1 MSETKIFDDWP
12 ERYDQWFETPIG
24 ELIKY
29 YESELV
35 LEMLNPAPGEH
46 TLDVGCGT
54 GVFTLDILSAGA
66 HIVGLELSLPMLL
79 RAGKKLEKYPFQR
92 VQGEMRELPFADD
105 VFDKA
110 VSVTAL
116 EFIEDA
122 KGAIGE
128 LFRVTKPGGYIVVA
142 TLNSLSPWASR
153 READGKKGHPIF
165 RYAFFRSPHEMSR
178 LSQVKGLIKTAI
190 HFQKD
195 DDPEHARKIEEKGRS
210 KGLDTGAFIVAC
222 WEKPL
227 ISHRGR

>member
-1 MSETKIFDDWP
+1 MSEAKIFDDWP

-24 ELIKY
+24 ELIKH

-35 LEMLNPAPGEH
+35 LEMLKPGTGEH
-46 TLDVGCGT
+46 ILDAGCGT
-54 GVFTLDILSAGA
+54 GVFTRDILSARA

-79 RAGKKLEKYPFQR
+79 RAGKKLEKYPFQK
-92 VQGEMRELPFADD
+92 VQGEMRKLPFADD

-110 VSVTAL
+110 ISVTAL
-116 EFIEDA
+116 EFIGDA
-122 KGAIGE
+122 KGAVGE
-128 LFRVTKPGGYIVVA
+128 LFRVTQPGGYIVVA

-153 READGKKGHPIF
+153 RKAAAKNGHPIF
-165 RYAFFRSPHEMSR
+165 RYAFFRSPHEMSS
-178 LSQVKGLIKTAI
+178 LSVVKGLIKTAI
-190 HFQKD
+190 HFQKE

-227 ISHRGR
+227 VSHRVR